1 MAAQG
6 LTPLPGYE
14 QPWGSK
20 KAFIGE
26 VFGPTLYAAGGQ
38 TINASQLGWGGFDMA
53 MVCGL
58 SVSGVYYG
66 YVQPLPIKTTP
77 SLPQSAVSSFKLMWR
92 VLATGAEAGAIDL
105 SAEVMR
111 FFAIGV

>member
-6 LTPLPGYE
+6 LSPLAGYE
-14 QPWGSK
+14 QLWGNK
-20 KAFIGE
+20 KAFVGE

-38 TINASQLGWGGFDMA
+38 TINASQLGWGGFDFA

-58 SVSGVYYG
+58 SASGTFYG
-66 YVQPLPIKTTP
+66 YVQPLPVDATP
-77 SLPQSAVSSFKLMWR
+77 SLPQQTTGSFKLMWR

-105 SAEVMR
+105 SNEVMK